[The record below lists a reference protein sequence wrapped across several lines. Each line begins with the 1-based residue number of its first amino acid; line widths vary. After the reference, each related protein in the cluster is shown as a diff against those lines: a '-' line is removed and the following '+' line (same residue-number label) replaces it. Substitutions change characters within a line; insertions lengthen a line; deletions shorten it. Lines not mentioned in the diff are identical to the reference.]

1 MRIVAQNFQYQ
12 PNNLANPCDNNTA
25 WFGETEDYTIIVS
38 GSVATPVN
46 YLWSNGQTNSTAT
59 NLSTGIYTVSITDAN
74 GCTAN
79 AVSYT
84 HLRAHE
90 T

>member
-38 GSVATPVN
+38 GSVSK
-46 YLWSNGQTNSTAT
+46 LQ
-59 NLSTGIYTVSITDAN
+59 
-74 GCTAN
+74 
-79 AVSYT
+79 
-84 HLRAHE
+84 
-90 T
+90 